1 MEKNDIVAVPI
12 KPENLILDA
21 DSYIDDTE
29 YLGEYIGEYRED
41 TAGNLIKRYPNKKTF
56 ILSECKDKLATK
68 LKYIEW

>member
-1 MEKNDIVAVPI
+1 MEKNDIVCIPI

-41 TAGNLIKRYPNKKTF
+41 TAGNLIKRFPSKKGF
-56 ILSECKDKLATK
+56 IKDECKDKMATK
-68 LKYIEW
+68 LKYIE